1 MAYRD
6 SLEDKLK
13 LYVKRATHLN
23 RAFIFVA
30 SLFYLICLLSYSFFS
45 MPVSP
50 KLSLYMYAFIILSG
64 VFGYGVAFFV
74 KRKMFPVNP
83 HRDPYWSYTATRRYF
98 WSFVVLSFPFFM
110 SFIFY
115 IFAGHLSSLTLGFII
130 TVLGLVL
137 FRPDEGDLSGSTP

>member
-1 MAYRD
+1 MANGN

-23 RAFIFVA
+23 RAFLFVA
-30 SLFYLICLLSYSFFS
+30 SFFYLICLISYSFFS

-50 KLSLYMYAFIILSG
+50 RLSLYMYALIVMVG

-74 KRKMFPVNP
+74 KKRMFPIDP
-83 HRDPYWSYTATRRYF
+83 RKDPYWSYTATRRYF
-98 WSFVVLSFPFFM
+98 WSFVSLSFPFFI
-110 SFIFY
+110 SFVFY

-130 TVLGLVL
+130 TALGLVL
-137 FRPDEGDLSGSTP
+137 FRPRREDLKG